1 MRVAYVCADPGVPVF
16 GTKGASVHVQSV
28 LRELLRRG
36 VHVTLY
42 CARTGGDRP
51 PGLEGLAVQRIP
63 RERTDTVATREHAL
77 MAADSELAT
86 LLAQGGPV
94 DAVYERYSL
103 WATAAMRHAE
113 RVGVPGILEVNAP
126 LVDEQATHR
135 SLHHDEEARD
145 RSRTSIDAASTVVCV
160 SDAVAGWV
168 RSEVPSAR
176 PLVVSNGVDPQRFP
190 VTEEPDGP
198 FTVGFVGTLKP
209 WHGVNALVLAAA
221 LAPRLSLRII
231 GDGPERAALERLAL
245 DLGVAGR
252 THFTGAVLPAAL
264 PAQLRRV
271 HVGVAPYPRADD
283 YFSPLKVFEYLA
295 AGLPV
300 VASRSGQLP
309 SLLVDERESLLVPPG
324 DPHALAAALERLR
337 LDPALRHAMRRSARV
352 TAGRH
357 TWSSV
362 VEATWAHAGLVLPPL
377 VPVAGSPEP
386 QTAAQPYAQLDRRAG

>member
-28 LRELLRRG
+28 LRDLLRRG

-42 CARTGGDRP
+42 CARAGGDRP

-63 RERTDTVATREHAL
+63 RERTDTVAARENAL
-77 MAADSELAT
+77 MAADSTLAD
-86 LLAQGGPV
+86 LLAHGGPV

-103 WATAAMRHAE
+103 WATAGMRHAE

-135 SLHHDEEARD
+135 ALHHDEEARD

-160 SDAVAGWV
+160 SDAVARWV
-168 RSEVPSAR
+168 RAEVPSAR
-176 PLVVSNGVDPQRFP
+176 PLVVSNGVDPHRFP
-190 VTEEPDGP
+190 VTDEPNGP
-198 FTVGFVGTLKP
+198 FTVGFVGSLKP
-209 WHGVNALVLAAA
+209 WHGVDALVRAVA
-221 LAPRLSLRII
+221 LAPALTLRII
-231 GDGPERAALERLAL
+231 GDGPERAALEGLAL

-252 THFTGAVLPAAL
+252 THFTGAVRPSAL
-264 PAQLRRV
+264 PAQLRHL

-309 SLLVDERESLLVPPG
+309 SLLSDGRESLLVPPG
-324 DPHALAAALERLR
+324 DPQALAAALERLR
-337 LDPALRHAMRRSARV
+337 LDPALRHALRRQARV

-362 VEATWAHAGLVLPPL
+362 VAATWAHAGLALPPL
-377 VPVAGSPEP
+377 VAGPGRADGQSD
-386 QTAAQPYAQLDRRAG
+386 AQPHAQTDRRAG